1 MNILVHTWWF
11 SAEKG
16 SEFSVA
22 YNFVKEMA
30 GFHRLFVAVE
40 SCSYAWNDLSEFEH
54 LKIDNV
60 EFIFVPQNWKLKFLL
75 SVQRKLKG
83 TVAGW
88 FSYALFHEWEK
99 LLYKKIK
106 REYCNKIDVI
116 HYLGP
121 VGWHEPGYLYK
132 LKKPYIWG
140 PAGGFENANNELVRH
155 YYDGSARLVMLKSA
169 LNTLRQFFAFRAKK
183 IAQKSAVVIAATHS
197 NLKIMEK
204 RLHPKRLLWFPE
216 NLMRI
221 TESDILPAESIEKK
235 YDTVPVLRAAWIGA
249 CIPRKMPN
257 LLLDA
262 VRQVKN
268 GGRLRVNIAGDPCGF
283 DKIAAAS
290 GLSCVQFL
298 GKIPR
303 GGVKPAAF
311 RKPRFADYLCP

>member
-1 MNILVHTWWF
+1 MV
-11 SAEKG
+11 
-16 SEFSVA
+16 
-22 YNFVKEMA
+22 
-30 GFHRLFVAVE
+30 
-40 SCSYAWNDLSEFEH
+40 
-54 LKIDNV
+54 
-60 EFIFVPQNWKLKFLL
+60 
-75 SVQRKLKG
+75 
-83 TVAGW
+83 
-88 FSYALFHEWEK
+88 SYALFHEWEK

-303 GGVKPAAF
+303 GGGKPAAF

>member
-60 EFIFVPQNWKLKFLL
+60 EFIFVPQNWKLKLLL
-75 SVQRKLKG
+75 SIQRKLKG
-83 TVAGW
+83 IVAGW
-88 FSYALFHEWEK
+88 FSYVLFHEWENCCI
-99 LLYKKIK
+99 KKIK

-140 PAGGFENANNELVRH
+140 PAGGFENAHKELVRH

-169 LNTLRQFFAFRAKK
+169 LNTLQQFFEFRAKK
-183 IAQKSAVVIAATHS
+183 IARSSAAVIAATQS
-197 NLKIMEK
+197 NRKIMEK

-221 TESDILPAESIEKK
+221 TDSDILPADTVEKK
-235 YDTVPVLRAAWIGA
+235 YDAVPVLRAVWIGA
-249 CIPRKMPN
+249 CVPRKMPN
-257 LLLDA
+257 LLLDT

-268 GGRLRVNIAGDPCGF
+268 SNKLRVSIAGDTCGF
-283 DKIAAAS
+283 DKIIADS
-290 GLSCVQFL
+290 GLVGMQCL
-298 GKIPR
+298 GKISR
-303 GGVKPAAF
+303 GG
-311 RKPRFADYLCP
+311 